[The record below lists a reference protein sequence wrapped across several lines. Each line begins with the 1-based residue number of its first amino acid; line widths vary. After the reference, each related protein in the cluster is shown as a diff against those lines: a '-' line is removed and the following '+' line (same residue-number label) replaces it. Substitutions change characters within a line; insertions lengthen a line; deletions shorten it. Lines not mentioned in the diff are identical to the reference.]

1 VVLQQPL
8 EDVDVPVADDIAVA
22 GHGTVLVP
30 VGTTGDW
37 VVISGNGL
45 SPPTASSV
53 DPIGIPTRPTVDRK
67 AIVGEE
73 ADAVGLDNAAALAQ
87 VPDAVPAMPAPS
99 NSGVGADVPMT
110 APVAGD
116 SPLIALPVPTV
127 ELPNP
132 DVAVCIDP
140 SAPEH
145 VVADMVEPRS
155 TPLEADELTPGVAN
169 SVAPSGIPVGAT
181 GTPAPMPSG
190 DVMPMGAAMP
200 VPTALWANAAGSP
213 VVDRTNT
220 NIARRLMGAST
231 PALVGG
237 ATNGDHRLTGW
248 LPSEPGHQNGLARA
262 GVRLK
267 KDLLCERRPTRFAAT
282 RFFVCR
288 SVWFGD
294 HEALPPNTTFRSSP
308 LPARPWSGRCVI
320 QRDFSKRS
328 AAKAEVLCSARE
340 GTMEFCVNFL
350 LCLDEG
356 QQRTVGRR
364 WRDANGASAADSGTA
379 DRLLRGGK
387 IGCRKHE
394 ACTAALG

>member
-1 VVLQQPL
+1 MGVPPECVVLQQPL
-8 EDVDVPVADDIAVA
+8 EDVDVPVADDIPVV

-53 DPIGIPTRPTVDRK
+53 DPIGIPTRPTVERE
-67 AIVGEE
+67 ASVGEE
-73 ADAVGLDNAAALAQ
+73 ADAVGLDDAAALAQ

-99 NSGVGADVPMT
+99 NSGVGADVPVT

-116 SPLIALPVPTV
+116 
-127 ELPNP
+127 
-132 DVAVCIDP
+132 DP

-155 TPLEADELTPGVAN
+155 TPLEADELTLGVAN

-213 VVDRTNT
+213 VADRTNT
-220 NIARRLMGAST
+220 SITRRLIGAST

-237 ATNGDHRLTGW
+237 ATSGDHRSTGW
-248 LPSEPGHQNGLARA
+248 LPSEPRHQNGLARA

-267 KDLLCERRPTRFAAT
+267 KDLLCERRPTRCGNA
-282 RFFVCR
+282 FFVCR
-288 SVWFGD
+288 RSVWFVD
-294 HEALPPNTTFRSSP
+294 RKALPLNTAVRSCP
-308 LPARPWSGRCVI
+308 PPA
-320 QRDFSKRS
+320 
-328 AAKAEVLCSARE
+328 
-340 GTMEFCVNFL
+340 
-350 LCLDEG
+350 
-356 QQRTVGRR
+356 
-364 WRDANGASAADSGTA
+364 
-379 DRLLRGGK
+379 
-387 IGCRKHE
+387 
-394 ACTAALG
+394 

>member
-1 VVLQQPL
+1 MGVPPECVVLQQPL

-73 ADAVGLDNAAALAQ
+73 ADAVGLDDAAALAQ

-99 NSGVGADVPMT
+99 NSGVGADVPVT

-116 SPLIALPVPTV
+116 
-127 ELPNP
+127 
-132 DVAVCIDP
+132 DP

-294 HEALPPNTTFRSSP
+294 HEALPPNTTVRSSP

-328 AAKAEVLCSARE
+328 AAKAEVLCSTPEA
-340 GTMEFCVNFL
+340 TMEFCVSFL

-356 QQRTVGRR
+356 QQRTIGRR
-364 WRDANGASAADSGTA
+364 GRDANGASAADTGTA

>member
-1 VVLQQPL
+1 MGVPPECVVLQQPL

-99 NSGVGADVPMT
+99 NSGVGADVPVT

-116 SPLIALPVPTV
+116 
-127 ELPNP
+127 
-132 DVAVCIDP
+132 DP

-237 ATNGDHRLTGW
+237 ATNGDHRLTGR

-294 HEALPPNTTFRSSP
+294 HEALPPNTTVRSSP

-340 GTMEFCVNFL
+340 GTMEFCVSFL

-356 QQRTVGRR
+356 QQRTIGRR
-364 WRDANGASAADSGTA
+364 GRDANGASAADTGTA

-394 ACTAALG
+394 AGTAALG

>member
-1 VVLQQPL
+1 M
-8 EDVDVPVADDIAVA
+8 DVPVADDIAVA

-37 VVISGNGL
+37 EVISGNGL

-53 DPIGIPTRPTVDRK
+53 DPIGIPTRPIVERE
-67 AIVGEE
+67 ASVGEE

-132 DVAVCIDP
+132 AVAVCIDP
-140 SAPEH
+140 SVPEH
-145 VVADMVEPRS
+145 AVADMVEPRGR
-155 TPLEADELTPGVAN
+155 PLETDGLTPGVAN

-181 GTPAPMPSG
+181 GAPAPMPSG

-200 VPTALWANAAGSP
+200 VPTALWANAAGSA

-237 ATNGDHRLTGW
+237 ATNAHHRSTGW
-248 LPSEPGHQNGLARA
+248 LSLEPRHQNGLACA

-267 KDLLCERRPTRFAAT
+267 KDLLCERPPTRFAAT
-282 RFFVCR
+282 RFSFVGRCGSLITRRRHPTPPSGQTLCR
-288 SVWFGD
+288 P
-294 HEALPPNTTFRSSP
+294 E
-308 LPARPWSGRCVI
+308 PWSGSCVT

-328 AAKAEVLCSARE
+328 AAKAEVLCSTPEA
-340 GTMEFCVNFL
+340 TMEFCVSFL

-356 QQRTVGRR
+356 QQRTIGRR
-364 WRDANGASAADSGTA
+364 GRDANGASAADTGTA
-379 DRLLRGGK
+379 DRVLRGGK

-394 ACTAALG
+394 AGTAALG